1 MNESTTATAAPAS
14 APRQDPPKWV
24 KFLVGIGLVVVFF
37 WMVGSCAE
45 GMSDGYNDHVGQRG
59 STAPVAGEV
68 SNAGPVDTGVLAF
81 QMALDAQGVPM
92 ARSPQMVTAG
102 RSACEALDAGASVE
116 QLALVAYRSA
126 NEGAGFQMLTLH
138 QAGYIVGA
146 SVSSFCPQHRDLIR

>member
-1 MNESTTATAAPAS
+1 MSESTTTPAS
-14 APRQDPPKWV
+14 PAKQRQKPPKWAV
-24 KFLVGIGLVVVFF
+24 ALVWVGVAALALWG
-37 WMVGSCAE
+37 MGSCAE
-45 GMSDGYNDHVGQRG
+45 GMSDGYDDHVG

-68 SNAGPVDTGVLAF
+68 SNTGSVDTDVLAF

-116 QLALVAYRSA
+116 QLALVAYRST

-138 QAGYIVGA
+138 QAGFIVGA
-146 SVSSFCPQHRDLIR
+146 SVSSFCPQHRDLIGR